1 MTESTLNQYRP
12 TLVTPPGA
20 TISDL
25 LEEKGIRQNELA
37 TRMGVTPKFIN
48 ELVAGKAPVTPPTA
62 LALERALGTPANFW
76 LAREAQYQEARARE
90 LQIVDLLENVSWLSE
105 IPHRDMAKFGWIPN
119 CASKVEIVSECLNFF
134 GVASPTAW
142 REQYVER
149 TATTAYR
156 MSTKVAASEG
166 AVAAW
171 LRAGER
177 EGLKIDCAPY
187 DRDAFL
193 EAVQWARTQ
202 TTLTDPGKFVPALV
216 ARFASCGVAVAVIR
230 APTKCPISGAVRWL
244 TPTKALIQLSFKYLR
259 NDNFWFTFF
268 HECGHIALHSKKLLF
283 LESSEMDG
291 GDENEADKFAADR
304 LISPADWASF
314 SPFLIS
320 DAAIRE
326 FANRVGV
333 APGIVLGRLQNEK
346 RVPWS
351 RLNHLKV
358 TYKWVEE

>member
-12 TLVTPPGA
+12 TSVTPPGVA
-20 TISDL
+20 ISDL
-25 LEEKGIRQNELA
+25 LEEQGIRQNELA

-62 LALERALGTPANFW
+62 IALERALGTPAHFW
-76 LAREAQYQEARARE
+76 LAREAQYQEARARDSESAE
-90 LQIVDLLENVSWLSE
+90 LRNCIPWLSK
-105 IPHRDMAKFGWIPN
+105 IPHRDMVKYGWIRT
-119 CASKVEIVSECLNFF
+119 CSSKVEIVSECLNFF

-142 REQYVER
+142 HEQYVER
-149 TATTAYR
+149 TAATAYR

-177 EGLKIDCAPY
+177 EGLKIECATY
-187 DRDAFL
+187 NKDAFM
-193 EAVQWARTQ
+193 EAVQWARTL
-202 TTLTDPGKFVPALV
+202 TTVTSPADFLPQLLD
-216 ARFASCGVAVAVIR
+216 RFAKCGVAVVVVR
-230 APTKCPISGAVRWL
+230 APTKCPISGAVHWL

-268 HECGHIALHSKKLLF
+268 HECGHIGLHSKKLLF

-291 GDENEADKFAADR
+291 ADEKEADRFAADQ
-304 LISPADWASF
+304 LISPGEWASF
-314 SPFLIS
+314 SPLTYPE
-320 DAAIRE
+320 AAIRE
-326 FANRVGV
+326 FAMKVGI
-333 APGIVLGRLQNEK
+333 APGIVLGRLQNEG

-358 TYKWVEE
+358 TYTWSE

>member
-1 MTESTLNQYRP
+1 MTERTLNQYRP
-12 TLVTPPGA
+12 TLVTPPGV

-25 LEEKGIRQNELA
+25 LEEQGIRQNELA

-62 LALERALGTPANFW
+62 LALERALGTPAHFW

-90 LQIVDLLENVSWLSE
+90 SEAACLHDSIPWLAE
-105 IPHRDMAKFGWIPN
+105 IPYLDMVKFGWVRA
-119 CASKVEIVSECLNFF
+119 CSSKVEAVSECLNFF
-134 GVASPTAW
+134 GVASTAAW
-142 REQYVER
+142 REQYVDR
-149 TATTAYR
+149 TAATAYR

-166 AVAAW
+166 SVAAW

-177 EGLKIDCAPY
+177 EGLKIECAPY
-187 DRDAFL
+187 DRDLFL
-193 EAVQWARTQ
+193 ETVIWARSL
-202 TTLTDPGKFVPALV
+202 TTVTEPSEFLPQLLR
-216 ARFASCGVAVAVIR
+216 RFAACGVAVAIVR
-230 APTKCPISGAVRWL
+230 APRKCPISGAVHWL
-244 TPTKALIQLSFKYLR
+244 TPAKALIQLSFKYLR

-283 LESSEMDG
+283 LEGERVDD
-291 GDENEADKFAADR
+291 GDEGEANTFAADK
-304 LISPADWASF
+304 LIAPSDWSTF

-326 FANRVGV
+326 FANKVGI

-351 RLNHLKV
+351 RLNQLEV
-358 TYKWVEE
+358 TYKWVD